1 MLIVLHPEAGRHP
14 LNIVILSAYNCNIL
28 QTAPAAL
35 CYPTRMAPRNI
46 LLMITPYSHPRVE
59 GISRF
64 AKEHAWNLMMADRLE
79 EDEDPGSYD
88 GVLMTLRDKPA
99 AVKTAKRLLASGVA
113 VVDLTIERPDVRMP
127 RVVSDHAAI
136 GRIAAAHFA
145 ERGFSNFAWFSSG
158 WSNVH
163 ALRMKGFANGCP
175 AGAKFLKW
183 RSPGLA
189 ETVAAAPKPIA
200 VLTYNDVDAARLV
213 TACRGAGFAVPQDVA
228 VLGIGNDPFLCEN
241 QATPLSSVEQDLA
254 RSAYEG
260 AALLERLMSLTPS
273 KRRLAAL
280 RKPLLTPPGDV
291 MARESSDTLAH
302 ANPVIRH
309 ALVFIHAN
317 LAKSFG
323 SREVAEGIGIDRSK
337 LDHLFAAET
346 HRSVGDE
353 IRRQRLIR
361 AKRLL
366 KDPSVPIYLIAH
378 ACGFC
383 NSAYLTNTFRRETG
397 FTPKAWRQSNL
408 KSFRT

>member
-1 MLIVLHPEAGRHP
+1 
-14 LNIVILSAYNCNIL
+14 
-28 QTAPAAL
+28 
-35 CYPTRMAPRNI
+35 MAPRNI
-46 LLMITPYSHPRVE
+46 LLMITPYSHPRAE

-64 AKEHAWNLMMADRLE
+64 AKEHAWNLMMADRLG
-79 EDEDPGSYD
+79 EDEDPESYD
-88 GVLMTLRDKPA
+88 GVLMTLRDRPA
-99 AVKTAKRLLASGVA
+99 AVKTAKRLIASGVA
-113 VVDLTIERPDVRMP
+113 VVDLTIERPDVRMS
-127 RVVSDHAAI
+127 RVVSDHDNI

-145 ERGFSNFAWFSSG
+145 ERGFTNFAWFSSG

-163 ALRMKGFANGCP
+163 SLRMKGFVDGCP
-175 AGAKFLKW
+175 EGTKVFKW
-183 RSPGLA
+183 KSPGLA

-200 VLTYNDVDAARLV
+200 VLSYDDVDAARLV
-213 TACRGAGFAVPQDVA
+213 AACRLAGCAVPQDVA

-302 ANPVIRH
+302 ANPIIRD

-317 LAKSFG
+317 LGKPFG
-323 SREVAEGIGIDRSK
+323 SREVAEGIGIARSK